1 MVIKVS
7 SCPDKAWFLWDHPK
21 VHCQGEEFIGPGH
34 FILHADIK
42 KDEQRILYNP
52 HSRWVSC
59 NNIQTVHRVRAGAAN
74 NGYLARV
81 TAFFSGEN

>member
-1 MVIKVS
+1 MKVS

-42 KDEQRILYNP
+42 KDEQRFYTIPTAGGFLAITFRLSTGSGQGQQTTAILP
-52 HSRWVSC
+52 
-59 NNIQTVHRVRAGAAN
+59 G
-74 NGYLARV
+74 
-81 TAFFSGEN
+81 